1 MLTCT
6 VGESSYTEAT
16 PKQHLEMA
24 APFCIAR
31 RCRETDPELV
41 IENYKTACDKPLIT
55 LVLVYFQYCRKVKL
69 TSLCAVDLRGKLFY
83 RSTGWKGWQNP
94 PLCT

>member
-6 VGESSYTEAT
+6 IGVRIFTEAT

-24 APFCIAR
+24 APVCIAR
-31 RCRETDPELV
+31 RCRETDPELF

-55 LVLVYFQYCRKVKL
+55 FSTGRIFPMSGKSK
-69 TSLCAVDLRGKLFY
+69 VDLSVHSGFQR
-83 RSTGWKGWQNP
+83 RSYYMV
-94 PLCT
+94 